1 MKSILT
7 MAWTAEDPSA
17 FELAAKLARA
27 FDARVTGM
35 EPPSYGV
42 MSMAWADAGMGAP
55 IGGGLAED
63 AEERQ
68 RVAAVKQAFE
78 QRLAGLASEW
88 RAADDSGPTAI
99 GVIGRAYDMIVMPQ
113 PGPLPKMP
121 ESVFET
127 ALFDSGRPVLVVPA
141 AYGGMVG
148 KKILFAWNGS
158 TESAR
163 AISLAMPMLSKA
175 ESIEVMSVDGAGGM
189 VTGAELGGDRP
200 VARRL
205 RFQGH
210 QPARQARQ
218 PLGRPNHCRHRGFDR
233 RRLDRQG
240 RLHAKPAAPDDLRRH
255 DPTPDPEFAVAGALL
270 LLKPCLRAWPRRGC
284 PPAW

>member
-17 FELAAKLARA
+17 FDLAAKLART
-27 FDARVTGM
+27 FDAKLVGL

-68 RVAAVKQAFE
+68 RVSAVRQAFE
-78 QRLAGLASEW
+78 QRAAGLQSEW
-88 RAADDSGPTAI
+88 RAAEDSGPTAI
-99 GVIGRAYDMIVMPQ
+99 GVIGRAFDLIVMPQ
-113 PGPLPKMP
+113 PGALPKMP

-127 ALFDSGRPVLVVPA
+127 ALFDSGRPVLVVPP
-141 AYGGMVG
+141 GFNGMVG

-163 AISLAMPMLSKA
+163 AISLAMPVLSRA
-175 ESIEVMSVDGAGGM
+175 ESIEVLSVEGALVPGPSSAEIAQSLARHGLN
-189 VTGAELGGDRP
+189 VTSEHVKVGNKTAGQAIVDRAATRACDLIVKGAYTQS
-200 VARRL
+200 RL
-205 RFQGH
+205 RQMIFG
-210 QPARQARQ
+210 
-218 PLGRPNHCRHRGFDR
+218 GVTRHLILSSPMPVLFS
-233 RRLDRQG
+233 
-240 RLHAKPAAPDDLRRH
+240 
-255 DPTPDPEFAVAGALL
+255 F
-270 LLKPCLRAWPRRGC
+270 
-284 PPAW
+284 

>member
-7 MAWTAEDPSA
+7 MAWTAEDPAA
-17 FELAAKLARA
+17 FELAARLAKD
-27 FDARVTGM
+27 FGARLVGL

-68 RVAAVKQAFE
+68 RVAAVKQTFE
-78 QRLAGLASEW
+78 GCAAGLTSEW

-99 GVIGRAYDMIVMPQ
+99 GIIGRAYDLIVMPQ
-113 PGPLPKMP
+113 PGALPKMP

-127 ALFDSGRPVLVVPA
+127 ALFDSGRPVLVVPPRF
-141 AYGGMVG
+141 GGMVG

-163 AISLAMPMLSKA
+163 AISLAMPVMSGA
-175 ESIEVMSVDGAGGM
+175 QSIDVLSVDGAIVPGPSSAEIAESLRSHGLNVTSQHVKPGTRTAGQTIVDTAIAGGCDLIVKGAYTQSRLRQMIFGGM
-189 VTGAELGGDRP
+189 TRHLILHSPLP
-200 VARRL
+200 VL
-205 RFQGH
+205 FSY
-210 QPARQARQ
+210 
-218 PLGRPNHCRHRGFDR
+218 
-233 RRLDRQG
+233 
-240 RLHAKPAAPDDLRRH
+240 
-255 DPTPDPEFAVAGALL
+255 
-270 LLKPCLRAWPRRGC
+270 
-284 PPAW
+284 

>member
-17 FELAAKLARA
+17 FDLAAKIART
-27 FDARVTGM
+27 FDARLVGL

-68 RVAAVKQAFE
+68 RVAAVKQAFD
-78 QRLAGLASEW
+78 QRAAGLAAEW
-88 RAADDSGPTAI
+88 RSADDSGPTAI
-99 GVIGRAYDMIVMPQ
+99 GTIGRAYDLIIMPQ

-127 ALFDSGRPVLVVPA
+127 AGRPVLVVPPA
-141 AYGGMVG
+141 FNGMVG
-148 KKILFAWNGS
+148 KRILFAWNGS

-163 AISLAMPMLSKA
+163 AISLAMPVLGGAETIEVLSVEGAMVPGPSAAEIA
-175 ESIEVMSVDGAGGM
+175 ESLRSHGLNVTSQHVKPGNRSAGQTIVDRAVSLGSDLIVKGAY
-189 VTGAELGGDRP
+189 TQS
-200 VARRL
+200 RL
-205 RFQGH
+205 RQMIFGGVTRH
-210 QPARQARQ
+210 LILNS
-218 PLGRPNHCRHRGFDR
+218 PLPVLFSY
-233 RRLDRQG
+233 
-240 RLHAKPAAPDDLRRH
+240 
-255 DPTPDPEFAVAGALL
+255 
-270 LLKPCLRAWPRRGC
+270 
-284 PPAW
+284 

>member
-17 FELAAKLARA
+17 FDLAARLAKS
-27 FDARVTGM
+27 FGARLIGL

-68 RVAAVKQAFE
+68 RVAAVKQAFDA
-78 QRLAGLASEW
+78 RAMGLTSEW

-99 GVIGRAYDMIVMPQ
+99 GIIGRAYDLIVMPQ
-113 PGPLPKMP
+113 PGALPKMP

-127 ALFDSGRPVLVVPA
+127 ALFDSGRPVLVVPPRFS
-141 AYGGMVG
+141 GMVG

-158 TESAR
+158 TESAP
-163 AISLAMPMLSKA
+163 AISLARPVTSGA
-175 ESIEVMSVDGAGGM
+175 EAIDVLSVDGAM
-189 VTGAELGGDRP
+189 VPGPSSAEIAESLLRGADRAMYRVKHTARVPTELRASRVPTELGS
-200 VARRL
+200 
-205 RFQGH
+205 
-210 QPARQARQ
+210 
-218 PLGRPNHCRHRGFDR
+218 
-233 RRLDRQG
+233 
-240 RLHAKPAAPDDLRRH
+240 AP
-255 DPTPDPEFAVAGALL
+255 ESA
-270 LLKPCLRAWPRRGC
+270 
-284 PPAW
+284 

>member
-17 FELAAKLARA
+17 FDLAVKMARKL
-27 FDARVTGM
+27 DARLIGL

-68 RVAAVKQAFE
+68 RVAAVKAAFDE
-78 QRLAGLASEW
+78 RAAGLTSEW
-88 RAADDSGPTAI
+88 RPADDSGPTAI
-99 GVIGRAYDMIVMPQ
+99 GTIGRAYDLIVLPQ

-127 ALFDSGRPVLVVPA
+127 ALFDSGRPVLVVPPGA
-141 AYGGMVG
+141 KELVG
-148 KKILFAWNGS
+148 RRVLFAWNGS

-163 AISLAMPMLSKA
+163 AISLAMPVLSGAEAIVVLSVEGAMVPGPTSAEIADSLKSHGLNVTSQHEKA
-175 ESIEVMSVDGAGGM
+175 GSRSAGQTIVDTAISVGADLIVKGAYTQSRLRQMIFGGM
-189 VTGAELGGDRP
+189 TRHLILSSPLP
-200 VARRL
+200 VL
-205 RFQGH
+205 FSY
-210 QPARQARQ
+210 
-218 PLGRPNHCRHRGFDR
+218 
-233 RRLDRQG
+233 
-240 RLHAKPAAPDDLRRH
+240 
-255 DPTPDPEFAVAGALL
+255 
-270 LLKPCLRAWPRRGC
+270 
-284 PPAW
+284 

>member
-17 FELAAKLARA
+17 FDLAAKLAR
-27 FDARVTGM
+27 DYGARLVGL

-78 QRLAGLASEW
+78 SRATGLDASEW
-88 RAADDSGPTAI
+88 RSADDSGPTAI
-99 GVIGRAYDMIVMPQ
+99 GIIGRAYDLIVMPQ
-113 PGPLPKMP
+113 PGALPKMP

-141 AYGGMVG
+141 GYSGMVG
-148 KKILFAWNGS
+148 KRILFAWNGS

-163 AISLAMPMLSKA
+163 AISLAMPVLSRA
-175 ESIEVMSVDGAGGM
+175 ESIDVLSVDGAM
-189 VTGAELGGDRP
+189 VPGPTSAEIAQSLASHGLK
-200 VARRL
+200 VTS
-205 RFQGH
+205 QH
-210 QPARQARQ
+210 V
-218 PLGRPNHCRHRGFDR
+218 
-233 RRLDRQG
+233 
-240 RLHAKPAAPDDLRRH
+240 KPGSRSAGQTIVD
-255 DPTPDPEFAVAGALL
+255 TAVAGGADLIV
-270 LLKPCLRAWPRRGC
+270 KGAYTQSRLRQMIFGGMTRHLILHSPL
-284 PPAW
+284 PVLFSY

>member
-7 MAWTAEDPSA
+7 MAWTADDPAA

-27 FDARVTGM
+27 FDARLVGL

-78 QRLAGLASEW
+78 TRASGLKSEW
-88 RAADDSGPTAI
+88 RTADDSGPTAI
-99 GVIGRAYDMIVMPQ
+99 GIIGRAYDLIVMPQ
-113 PGPLPKMP
+113 PGALPKMP

-127 ALFDSGRPVLVVPA
+127 ALFDSGRPVLVVPQG
-141 AYGGMVG
+141 YGGMVG
-148 KKILFAWNGS
+148 KRILFAWNGS

-163 AISLAMPMLSKA
+163 AISLAMPVLSGA
-175 ESIEVMSVDGAGGM
+175 ESIDVLSVDGAMVPGPSSSEIADSLRSHGLNVTSQHVKPGTRSAGQTIVDTAIAGGCDLIVKGAYTQSRLRQMIFGGM
-189 VTGAELGGDRP
+189 TRHLIMQSPLP
-200 VARRL
+200 VL
-205 RFQGH
+205 FSY
-210 QPARQARQ
+210 
-218 PLGRPNHCRHRGFDR
+218 
-233 RRLDRQG
+233 
-240 RLHAKPAAPDDLRRH
+240 
-255 DPTPDPEFAVAGALL
+255 
-270 LLKPCLRAWPRRGC
+270 
-284 PPAW
+284 

>member
-7 MAWTAEDPSA
+7 MAWTAEDPAA
-17 FELAAKLARA
+17 FELAAKLAKG
-27 FDARVTGM
+27 FGARLVGL

-68 RVAAVKQAFE
+68 RVAAVKQAFDA
-78 QRLAGLASEW
+78 RALGLTSEW

-99 GVIGRAYDMIVMPQ
+99 GIIGRAYDLIVMPQ
-113 PGPLPKMP
+113 PGALPKMP

-127 ALFDSGRPVLVVPA
+127 ALFDSGRPVLVVPPRFS
-141 AYGGMVG
+141 GMVG

-163 AISLAMPMLSKA
+163 AISLAMPVMSRA
-175 ESIEVMSVDGAGGM
+175 ESIDVLSVDGAMVPGPSSAEIADSLRSHGLNVTSQHVKPGTRSAGQTIVDTAIAGGCDLIVKGAYTQSRLRQMIFGGM
-189 VTGAELGGDRP
+189 TRHLIMQSPLP
-200 VARRL
+200 VL
-205 RFQGH
+205 FSY
-210 QPARQARQ
+210 
-218 PLGRPNHCRHRGFDR
+218 
-233 RRLDRQG
+233 
-240 RLHAKPAAPDDLRRH
+240 
-255 DPTPDPEFAVAGALL
+255 
-270 LLKPCLRAWPRRGC
+270 
-284 PPAW
+284 

>member
-7 MAWTAEDPSA
+7 MAWAAEDPSA
-17 FELAAKLARA
+17 FDLAAKLARA
-27 FDARVTGM
+27 WDARLVGL

-68 RVAAVKQAFE
+68 RVAAVKQAFDT
-78 QRLAGLASEW
+78 RATGLRSEW
-88 RAADDSGPTAI
+88 RSADDSGPTAI
-99 GVIGRAYDMIVMPQ
+99 GIIGRAFDLIVMPQ

-127 ALFDSGRPVLVVPA
+127 ALFDSGRPVLVVPT
-141 AYGGMVG
+141 GFNGMVG

-163 AISLAMPMLSKA
+163 AISLAMPVMSNA
-175 ESIEVMSVDGAGGM
+175 ESIEVLSVDGAMVPGPTSAEIAESLSRHDLKVTSQHVKPGTRTAGQTIVDTAIAVGADLIVKGAYTQSRLRQMIFGGM
-189 VTGAELGGDRP
+189 TRHLILHSPLP
-200 VARRL
+200 VL
-205 RFQGH
+205 FSY
-210 QPARQARQ
+210 
-218 PLGRPNHCRHRGFDR
+218 
-233 RRLDRQG
+233 
-240 RLHAKPAAPDDLRRH
+240 
-255 DPTPDPEFAVAGALL
+255 
-270 LLKPCLRAWPRRGC
+270 
-284 PPAW
+284 

>member
-17 FELAAKLARA
+17 FDLAAKLARS
-27 FDARVTGM
+27 FESRLVGL

-78 QRLAGLASEW
+78 SRAAGLSAEW
-88 RAADDSGPTAI
+88 RGADDSGPTAI
-99 GVIGRAYDMIVMPQ
+99 GIIGRAYDLIVMPQ
-113 PGPLPKMP
+113 PGALPKMP

-127 ALFDSGRPVLVVPA
+127 ALFDSGRPVLVVPPRFS
-141 AYGGMVG
+141 GMVG
-148 KKILFAWNGS
+148 QKVLFAWNGS

-163 AISLAMPMLSKA
+163 AISLAMPVMARA
-175 ESIEVMSVDGAGGM
+175 ESIDVLSVDGAMVPGPSSAEIADSLRSHGLNVTSQHIKPGTRTAGQTIVDTAIAGGCDLIVKGAYTQSRLRQMIFGGM
-189 VTGAELGGDRP
+189 TRHLILHSPLP
-200 VARRL
+200 VL
-205 RFQGH
+205 FSY
-210 QPARQARQ
+210 
-218 PLGRPNHCRHRGFDR
+218 
-233 RRLDRQG
+233 
-240 RLHAKPAAPDDLRRH
+240 
-255 DPTPDPEFAVAGALL
+255 
-270 LLKPCLRAWPRRGC
+270 
-284 PPAW
+284 